1 MNTSTPNRQSFRN
14 VLGRLLQFVRPY
26 RMGFIV
32 AMMLLIAKLVMD
44 VGFAT
49 VQQLF
54 IDTITSADMSA
65 LLRLTMICGIVCLL
79 VLVCLMLQHYL
90 RFVVQFRMVWDLR
103 ASLFDK
109 SNRLPFRVLQ
119 SMHSGDL
126 SSRNNKDADK
136 AMDMVGSVVYDLAY
150 NILLC
155 FVSFLYLARM
165 DIWIS
170 LLALGSGPVVFLSGR
185 FFDRRLRVLSG
196 DILMKEAEL
205 RALLQEVLQG
215 MKVVRAF
222 GLEGPLLN
230 RYVEKREQLNVLQR
244 KRTILSG
251 LLWQTSAF
259 VNNTVMVACAGL
271 IAYSS
276 LHGGTTAGGVL
287 AFIILMGRVQWPFV
301 HMSQTWGGVQES
313 LGASDRVFA
322 VLDMPSEREEK
333 SPEAAESHLL
343 SDKEALSMNHVYF
356 NHRSSDGVDTPLFK
370 GLNLRVVPGETV
382 AVVGPSGSGKSTLIR
397 LCCGLYEPDQGS
409 VSLFGSP
416 LHEHLESTREFT
428 TYVPQIPYLF
438 SGTIR
443 DNLIF
448 GADGATDEEII
459 EAARLAGAEE
469 FIAKLPD
476 GYDTVLGEHGSTLS
490 GGQRQRLAIARAFLR
505 KAPLLLLDEA
515 TSALDNE
522 SEELV
527 QHSLDLLMRE
537 RTTVVIA
544 HRLSTVRNASRIIV
558 LDRGEIVEEGTHDD
572 LMEQEGMYAGLYR
585 IQFQEKDKV
594 QETA

>member
-1 MNTSTPNRQSFRN
+1 MNMSTSNRQSFRN
-14 VLGRLLQFVRPY
+14 VLGRLLQFIRPY
-26 RMGFIV
+26 RAGFIV
-32 AMMLLIAKLVMD
+32 AMLLLIAKLVLD

-65 LLRLTMICGIVCLL
+65 LLRLTMICGIVCLI
-79 VLVCLMLQHYL
+79 VLVCLMLQHYF

-109 SNRLPFRVLQ
+109 SNRLPFRLLQ

-126 SSRNNKDADK
+126 FSGNNKDAEK
-136 AMDMVGSVVYDLAY
+136 AMNMIGSVVYDLAY

-165 DIWIS
+165 DIWIA

-196 DILMKEAEL
+196 DILMKEADL
-205 RALLQEVLQG
+205 RALLQEILQG

-222 GLEGPLLN
+222 GLEVPLLE
-230 RYVEKREQLNVLQR
+230 RYVERREQLNLLQR

-259 VNNTVMVACAGL
+259 VNNTVMVICAAL
-271 IAYSS
+271 IAFSS

-313 LGASDRVFA
+313 LGASDCVFA
-322 VLDMPSEREEK
+322 VLDMPSERVEK
-333 SPEAAESHLL
+333 SPGAVVSHVL
-343 SDKEALSMNHVYF
+343 SEKEALSMNHVYF
-356 NHRSSDGVDTPLFK
+356 NHRSTDGVDTPLFK
-370 GLNLRVVPGETV
+370 GINLHVVPGETV

-416 LHEHLESTREFT
+416 LHEYLESTREFT
-428 TYVPQIPYLF
+428 TYVL
-438 SGTIR
+438 
-443 DNLIF
+443 
-448 GADGATDEEII
+448 
-459 EAARLAGAEE
+459 
-469 FIAKLPD
+469 
-476 GYDTVLGEHGSTLS
+476 
-490 GGQRQRLAIARAFLR
+490 
-505 KAPLLLLDEA
+505 
-515 TSALDNE
+515 
-522 SEELV
+522 
-527 QHSLDLLMRE
+527 
-537 RTTVVIA
+537 
-544 HRLSTVRNASRIIV
+544 
-558 LDRGEIVEEGTHDD
+558 
-572 LMEQEGMYAGLYR
+572 
-585 IQFQEKDKV
+585 
-594 QETA
+594 